1 MKFPFNQIYPTLEKI
16 LDESLRF
23 YLAENLEKY
32 QEGMDKYYAFLQ
44 AVGWTEDELDKELLR
59 QIDNNWEPGESYE
72 PQN

>member
-1 MKFPFNQIYPTLEKI
+1 
-16 LDESLRF
+16 
-23 YLAENLEKY
+23 
-32 QEGMDKYYAFLQ
+32 MDKYYAFLQ